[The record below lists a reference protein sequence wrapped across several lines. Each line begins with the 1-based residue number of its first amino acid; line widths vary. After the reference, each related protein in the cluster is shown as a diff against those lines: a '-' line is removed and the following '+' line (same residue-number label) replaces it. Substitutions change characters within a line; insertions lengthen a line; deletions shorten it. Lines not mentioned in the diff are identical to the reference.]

1 MKKIKLL
8 KLIKNFRYRLSLNLK
23 YFIVKN
29 LGSRVN
35 KYKFIGFNAGWI
47 IGKIKKSYLS
57 IHLRPK
63 NSRDVKYS
71 NNSKKNNSDFGVI
84 LQGPISVNG
93 DKGEFLYETLKIYKK
108 IFYNCNIVLSTWKID
123 EKLKKKFEALE
134 IKIIEN
140 VEPNDENFGTVRN
153 IDRQI
158 LTTYSALKYL
168 NEKKVIYSL
177 KTRTD
182 WRMYKPDVHHFLKNI
197 LNTFP
202 IKNNYIKG
210 RIIIPSMITCKFK
223 IYGMAD
229 TLQFGFTE
237 DLIKLWDKEYFLD
250 SINRLSFGKYPSLI
264 NHTPV
269 ISDVFLC
276 ARFLSKINHNLLWT
290 LEDWWDVLSN
300 YFCVIDTDS
309 LDLIWTKYEDWFYE
323 KRYYRTYNN
332 EQPRSVEFSD
342 WINLYKDQKNT
353 SESWKNLGFQ
363 EKWNILNN
371 EEIKL
376 EKFY

>member
-1 MKKIKLL
+1 MKKIKIL
-8 KLIKNFRYRLSLNLK
+8 KIINELRYKLSLNLK
-23 YFIVKN
+23 YFFIKN

-35 KYKFIGFNAGWI
+35 KYKFIGFNAGWL

-63 NSRDVKYS
+63 KSEDIKFSADEDKDNSNV
-71 NNSKKNNSDFGVI
+71 GII

-93 DKGEFLYETLKIYKK
+93 DRGEFLYETLKIYKK
-108 IFYNCNIVLSTWKID
+108 IFYGCNIVLSTWKIE
-123 EKLKKKFEALE
+123 EKLKEKFNKLK

-140 VEPNDENFGTVRN
+140 SEPDSEKFGSVRN

-158 LTTYSALKYL
+158 LTTYAALKYL
-168 NEKKVIYSL
+168 SENNVTYSL

-182 WRMYKPDVHHFLKNI
+182 WRIYKPNAHFYLKNI
-197 LNTFP
+197 LHTFP
-202 IKNNYIKG
+202 IQNKYIKG
-210 RIIIPSMITCKFK
+210 RIIVPSMITCKFK

-237 DLIKLWDKEYFLD
+237 DLLKIWDNEYFLD
-250 SINRLSFGKYPSLI
+250 SIDRLSFGKYPSLK
-264 NHTPV
+264 NHTPI

-276 ARFLSKINHNLLWT
+276 ARFLTKIQHNLLWT
-290 LEDWWDVLSN
+290 LEDWWHVLAN

-332 EQPRSVEFSD
+332 DQPRSVEFSD
-342 WINLYKDQKNT
+342 WVNLYSDEKKT
-353 SESWKNLGFQ
+353 STKWKNLGFQ
-363 EKWNILNN
+363 EKWIILNGD
-371 EEIKL
+371 ITL